1 MLSRKNTKQF
11 RDNLGVV
18 FLGEEESLAASVTG
32 VEDCCDPRMTFNNL
46 SVELTSFDLAKKFL
60 LKEFYKLPLRISLL
74 KNFFKKIFFQKLT
87 FYVNFIIII
96 PFIFQHLKQ
105 LFFKIFSITNLSL

>member
-1 MLSRKNTKQF
+1 
-11 RDNLGVV
+11 
-18 FLGEEESLAASVTG
+18 
-32 VEDCCDPRMTFNNL
+32 MTFNNL

-87 FYVNFIIII
+87 FYVI
-96 PFIFQHLKQ
+96 L
-105 LFFKIFSITNLSL
+105 LS